1 MTNQKIVTITDSSA
15 YIPEEAQLGLDIEV
29 IPLWLI
35 WDDDRYRD
43 GIDIEPQSFYTRL
56 KDSKSLPTSS
66 QPSAKE
72 FELFFRHVAQ
82 ECDAIVAVLASSRIS
97 GTVECAQ
104 AALADFP
111 DFPIRIVD
119 SLSSSMGQGFAV
131 LAAARAAKAGKTLD
145 EVVTAAESMRDKI
158 QLLFIVD
165 TLEFLHRGGR
175 IGGAKRL
182 FGTALNIKP
191 ILHFENGLIESLSQ
205 ARTKRKAINQM
216 LEIIDTRLGGK
227 HMAEAAI
234 VDVDNPEGGQAI
246 VDIVRERFSPAEI
259 FRAQVS
265 PVVGTHVGPGAIG
278 VAFYAEE

>member
-1 MTNQKIVTITDSSA
+1 MANKRIFTVTDSSA
-15 YIPEEAQLGLDIEV
+15 YIPEEAQRGLDIIV

-43 GIDIEPQSFYTRL
+43 GIDIEPQAFYARL

-72 FELFFRHVAQ
+72 FELFFRQVAQ
-82 ECDAIVAVLASSRIS
+82 DCDAIIAVLASSKIS

-119 SLSSSMGQGFAV
+119 SLSSSMGLGFAV
-131 LAAARAAKAGKTLD
+131 LAAARAARAGKTLD
-145 EVVTAAESMRDKI
+145 EVVKAAESMRDKI
-158 QLLFIVD
+158 QLLFVAD
-165 TLEFLHRGGR
+165 TLEYLHRGGR

-191 ILHFENGLIESLSQ
+191 IMHFEDGLITLQSQ
-205 ARTKRKAINQM
+205 ARTKRKALNQM
-216 LEIIDTRLGGK
+216 LEIVDARLGGK
-227 HMAEAAI
+227 RMAEAAI
-234 VDVDNPEGGQAI
+234 VDIDNPEEGQAI
-246 VDIVRERFSPAEI
+246 GDLVRERFSPAEI

-265 PVVGTHVGPGAIG
+265 PVVGTHVGPGTVGI
-278 VAFYAEE
+278 AFYAEE